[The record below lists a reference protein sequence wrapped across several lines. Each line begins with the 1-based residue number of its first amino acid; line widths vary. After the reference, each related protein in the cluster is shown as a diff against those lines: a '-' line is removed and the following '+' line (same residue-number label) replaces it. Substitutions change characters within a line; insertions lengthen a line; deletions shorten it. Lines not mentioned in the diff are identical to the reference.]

1 VARASNPAAFSKLE
15 RAGANRVVSPY
26 TIGGHRL
33 ALSLLRPSVDEFLNQ
48 LFHFSDDLDVD
59 IGQLPVP
66 EGSPYAGQTLAEC
79 DLRKAWELT
88 VLAVQEADGTIDM
101 TPEGSQRIE
110 VGQTLIVIGPRQAIY
125 DLERTHFPGVPGIP
139 QEVD

>member
-1 VARASNPAAFSKLE
+1 
-15 RAGANRVVSPY
+15 
-26 TIGGHRL
+26 
-33 ALSLLRPSVDEFLNQ
+33 
-48 LFHFSDDLDVD
+48 
-59 IGQLPVP
+59 
-66 EGSPYAGQTLAEC
+66 
-79 DLRKAWELT
+79 LRKAWELT